1 MRPYSV
7 FMLGGVDDGSGQPS
21 GDEVELGA
29 LLALLHRGD
38 AGFDRVEATYR
49 MWRQDERAAVAWRAE
64 IEEEKRGG
72 AVVTSYGL
80 STDSDTPAETETV
93 LRIWRANGRVREEH
107 EGGPRDGAY
116 AVRDGDLWWSWDE
129 RSGAMSNQDDPTVG
143 FSVGEEVSL
152 VLDPTPLLG
161 SLRFTPA
168 GRGHVAGRDTLT
180 ADAVPRLSEGR
191 QHPRAFELHQ
201 LGGGADRYTLEID
214 ADRGV
219 LLQVTAL
226 RNGEPFQRITTDRI
240 AFDHPIAPE
249 RFRFEPPPGEQVQPT
264 RGRHRLVH
272 LSLADAQQRAP
283 FTVLIPDRIPPDWHS
298 TCAFIEP
305 SQRPPSPAAV
315 SLNYH
320 SDDGHQSVSLSQYS
334 AREKPDQ
341 YELMIQHGG
350 WRTITHDGT
359 DVQVRAPDGP
369 SPQAQAYVERS
380 ETFVFLMSE
389 TLTGDE
395 LATLAAGL
403 KPAPSTRTI

>member
-1 MRPYSV
+1 
-7 FMLGGVDDGSGQPS
+7 MLGDVHDGLGQPS
-21 GDEVELGA
+21 GGAVELGA

-49 MWRQDERAAVAWRAE
+49 TWRHHKRAAAAWRAE
-64 IEEEKRGG
+64 IEEEKRRGT
-72 AVVTSYGL
+72 AIASYGP
-80 STDSDTPAETETV
+80 SSDSDEPAETETV
-93 LRIWRANGRVREEH
+93 LRIWRAEGRVREER

-116 AVRDGDLWWSWDE
+116 AVRDGDIWWSWDVG
-129 RSGAMSNQDDPTVG
+129 SGAVSNQDDPTVG

-152 VLDPTPLLG
+152 MLDPTPLLG
-161 SLRFTPA
+161 SLRFSPA
-168 GRGHVAGRDTLT
+168 GSGRVAGRDTVT
-180 ADAVPRLSEGR
+180 ADAVPRLSGAR

-219 LLQVTAL
+219 LLQVTAS
-226 RNGEPFQRITTDRI
+226 RDGEPFQGITTDHI

-249 RFRFEPPPGEQVQPT
+249 RFRFGPPVGEQVHPT

-272 LSLADAQQRAP
+272 VSLADAQQRAP

-305 SQRPPSPAAV
+305 SDRPLSPAAV

-334 AREKPDQ
+334 AIEKPDQ
-341 YELMIQHGG
+341 YELMMKHGG

-359 DVQVRAPDGP
+359 DVQVHAPDGP
-369 SPQAQAYVERS
+369 SRQAQAYIERS
-380 ETFVFLMSE
+380 KTFVFLMSE